1 MLIQDAIEGFL
12 LDLKAKHRS
21 WNTLRHYEHKLRIWS
36 NWMAEHF
43 GVSDLAQITIAQ
55 LRAFILDVEQSPVTR
70 RHPGRIEQEGDRK
83 VSDITVYGY
92 AQSIR
97 TFCRWVVAEELLE
110 RNPAARLA
118 KPSVA
123 KRHIPSFTLEHLQAM
138 FASCD
143 LRSPLGFRDYTLMLV
158 LLDTG
163 MRASELCGLTL
174 DDLHQDHLLVM
185 GKGRKEREIGTSPA
199 TAKFLWKYTKLHRKT
214 TYPSERHVFLS
225 RRGEPLTPSGVD
237 QMLYRIR
244 DQADIEGVRV
254 SAHTFRHSFARMWL
268 EHGGEVYSLS
278 RLLGHTNVQ
287 ITEVYLRDFQSRQAR
302 QHHSEYSPLVTF
314 RLPKGKPSTRF
325 HSLLPPS
332 SDDEAGETGAAN
344 EGNADTTD
352 AH

>member
-36 NWMAEHF
+36 NWMAEQF

-97 TFCRWVVAEELLE
+97 TFCRWVVAEELLD

-123 KRHIPSFTLEHLQAM
+123 KRHIPSFTLEHLQTM

-143 LRSPLGFRDYTLMLV
+143 LRSTLGFRDYTLMLV

-174 DDLHQDHLLVM
+174 EDIHQDHLIVM
-185 GKGRKEREIGTSPA
+185 GKGRKEREIGISPA

-214 TYPSERHVFLS
+214 AYPSERHVFLS

-314 RLPKGKPSTRF
+314 HPPKGKPSTRF
-325 HSLLPPS
+325 RSLLPPP
-332 SDDEAGETGAAN
+332 SDTEADETGTTN
-344 EGNADTTD
+344 EEYLGTTD

>member
-36 NWMAEHF
+36 TWMAEQY
-43 GVSDLAQITIAQ
+43 GVTDLAQITIAQ
-55 LRAFILDVEQSPVTR
+55 LRAFILDVERSPVTR

-97 TFCRWVVAEELLE
+97 TFCKWVVIEELLD

-123 KRHIPSFTLEHLQAM
+123 KRLIPSFTVAHLQAM

-143 LRSPLGFRDYTLMLV
+143 LRSWQGLRDYTLMLV

-174 DDLHQDHLLVM
+174 DDIHQDHLIVM
-185 GKGRKEREIGTSPA
+185 GKGRKEREIGLNPA

-214 TYPSERHVFLS
+214 TYPNERHVFLS

-268 EHGGEVYSLS
+268 EHGGEIYSLS

-287 ITEVYLRDFQSRQAR
+287 TTEVYLRDFQSRQAR
-302 QHHSEYSPLVTF
+302 QHHTEYSPLATF
-314 RLPKGKPSTRF
+314 RPPKGKPQTSTRF
-325 HSLLPPS
+325 HSLLPPA
-332 SDDEAGETGAAN
+332 SDHATGETDEGN
-344 EGNADTTD
+344 EGTANA
-352 AH
+352 H

>member
-1 MLIQDAIEGFL
+1 
-12 LDLKAKHRS
+12 
-21 WNTLRHYEHKLRIWS
+21 
-36 NWMAEHF
+36 MAEQY
-43 GVSDLAQITIAQ
+43 GATDLAQITIAQ

-97 TFCRWVVAEELLE
+97 TFCKWVVAEELLD

-123 KRHIPSFTLEHLQAM
+123 KRHISTFTLEHLQAM

-143 LRSPLGFRDYTLMLV
+143 LRSSLGFRDYTLMLV

-174 DDLHQDHLLVM
+174 DDLHQDHLIVM
-185 GKGRKEREIGTSPA
+185 GKGRKEREIGVSSA

-214 TYPSERHVFLS
+214 TFPGERHVFVS
-225 RRGEPLTPSGVD
+225 RRGEQLTPSGVD

-244 DQADIEGVRV
+244 DQADINGVRV

-302 QHHSEYSPLVTF
+302 QHHTEYSPLATF
-314 RLPKGKPSTRF
+314 RPPKGKQSTRF
-325 HSLLPPS
+325 RSLLPS
-332 SDDEAGETGAAN
+332 ASDGETGETGETGDPD
-344 EGNADTTD
+344 EGNAGAAN